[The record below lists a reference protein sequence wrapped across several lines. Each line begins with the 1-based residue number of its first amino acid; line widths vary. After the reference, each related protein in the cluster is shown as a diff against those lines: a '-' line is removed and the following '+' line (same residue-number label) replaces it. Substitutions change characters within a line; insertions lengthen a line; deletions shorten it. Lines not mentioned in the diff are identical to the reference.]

1 MRLKT
6 VNAEERRKDARDKI
20 LLGGLLVKAGL
31 REEDKAVLYGAI
43 LDMRE
48 KLKNSRIR
56 ETYRKAGGDAFTPAP
71 KAKSRKRSKS

>member
-43 LDMRE
+43 LEMRK
-48 KLKNSRIR
+48 KLRNPRVR
-56 ETYRKAGGDAFTPAP
+56 ESYRKAGGDALTPAP
-71 KAKSRKRSKS
+71 RAKSRAR